1 VSEVR
6 DLALLPKAHL
16 HLHLEAAVRPEVAR
30 ALAAECGVSL
40 PPLSYTGDFSGF
52 ADAFLGLL
60 ELVTYPGMLERFIL
74 EAALD
79 AAAEG
84 VVYLELGVS
93 PQYYAERFGSTE
105 AALEAVLAASAAA
118 AVQTGVA
125 VGAMVTVD
133 RTAGVDEAVEL
144 AELAAR
150 FAGRGVASLGLANN
164 EVGHP
169 ANQFEAAFA
178 IAKAAGLASTPHA
191 GELAGASA
199 VAAAID
205 VLHADRVQHGIRAI
219 EDQRVVERLS
229 ELDIC
234 LDVCPTSN
242 VLLGIASSYEAHP
255 LPRLLE
261 AGVACSINADD
272 PTLFGA
278 GILDE
283 YENCRSAMGLT
294 DEQLAL
300 CARSSVRHSPL
311 GGDDLRAALDGIDA
325 WLASQ
330 PATSTAPSNLSK
342 GNAR

>member
-1 VSEVR
+1 MSEVR

-30 ALAAECGVSL
+30 ALAEECGVSI

-93 PQYYAERFGSTE
+93 PQYYAGRFGSTE
-105 AALEAVLAASAAA
+105 AALEAVVAAA
-118 AVQTGVA
+118 AAADAQTGVTI
-125 VGAMVTVD
+125 GLMVTVD
-133 RTAGVDEAVEL
+133 RTAGVAAAVEL
-144 AELAAR
+144 AELAAS

-169 ANQFEAAFA
+169 AEQFEAAFA

-199 VAAAID
+199 VTPAID
-205 VLHADRVQHGIRAI
+205 VLHADRIQHGIRAV
-219 EDQRVVERLS
+219 EDQRLVGRLR
-229 ELDIC
+229 ELDVC

-242 VLLGIASSYEAHP
+242 VLLGIAPSLEAHP
-255 LPRLLE
+255 LPRLLA

-278 GILDE
+278 SILDE
-283 YENCRSAMGLT
+283 YENCRSSMGLT
-294 DEQLAL
+294 DDQLAL

-311 GGDDLRAALDGIDA
+311 AGDDLRAALDGIDA
-325 WLASQ
+325 WLSSQ
-330 PATSTAPSNLSK
+330 PATSAGSRNLSK
-342 GNAR
+342 GNPR